1 MYIESELL
9 WSLSPPLLLIIL
21 SIFGSRNKY
30 KRLYNYSL
38 KERDC
43 FYSIKSDK
51 EITEFIV
58 KDAIEIGLYV
68 KNCMNTRQI
77 VDTWVYY
84 HNYRRKTPSDIAGV
98 GINSFDTNKPIK
110 PSSRYYFPVRLP
122 YNYRC
127 VEIDLKSVN
136 NYYKAKP

>member
-9 WSLSPPLLLIIL
+9 WGLVLPLLIIFL
-21 SIFGSRNKY
+21 GVIESRNNY

-43 FYSIKSDK
+43 FYSLKSNK

-58 KDAIEIGLYV
+58 RDAIRIGIYV
-68 KNCMNTRQI
+68 ENCSNTRQI
-77 VDTWVYY
+77 VDTWVYW
-84 HNYRRKTPSDIAGV
+84 HNYKRKLSSDIADV

-110 PSSRYYFPVRLP
+110 PNSRYYFPVSLP
-122 YNYRC
+122 LYYSC
-127 VEIDLKSVN
+127 VEIDLKSL
-136 NYYKAKP
+136 